1 MGPSGID
8 CSIKLML
15 IFLQKVDEVLS
26 MASDDVLKNEK
37 NGASPG
43 PMVEVEF
50 WKAKCFNLESLFDQV
65 SFKTFEIL
73 IQLLRTK

>member
-1 MGPSGID
+1 
-8 CSIKLML
+8 ML
-15 IFLQKVDEVLS
+15 FFFFKKVDEVLS

-65 SFKTFEIL
+65 RFKNI
-73 IQLLRTK
+73 